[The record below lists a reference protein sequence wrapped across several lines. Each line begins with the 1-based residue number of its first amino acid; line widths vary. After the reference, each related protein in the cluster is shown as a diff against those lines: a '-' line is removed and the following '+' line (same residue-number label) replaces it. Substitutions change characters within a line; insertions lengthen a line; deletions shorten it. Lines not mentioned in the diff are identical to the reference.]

1 MFFAV
6 ARSYCPVNPNPTGR
20 RAVGCRQF
28 RAAAEPRTA
37 GESHIGYPFFEMPI
51 LDSPYDYPT
60 RIWELDS
67 EGQPTQ
73 QIVRI
78 PELVTVD

>member
-1 MFFAV
+1 
-6 ARSYCPVNPNPTGR
+6 
-20 RAVGCRQF
+20 
-28 RAAAEPRTA
+28 
-37 GESHIGYPFFEMPI
+37 MPI